1 MLQGSLIFED
11 PSVST
16 WFPLLGAMPLLLVG
30 FLWFIVATV
39 VALKGDTVEKPNRIA
54 QLYGYTVC
62 LLAVVIAL
70 VTFTSIL
77 SSVVERGNPLQ
88 NEYSFGVTL
97 TSFEAYKATY
107 ERERVAFPRD
117 TPAPADTA
125 SDATLRQR
133 YDALV
138 ADRITSTQFRT
149 TKSLLTNGVLL
160 VIALLLFA
168 FHWRWVRR
176 LNGLTPT
183 IAP

>member
-1 MLQGSLIFED
+1 VLQGSPIFED
-11 PSVST
+11 TGFST
-16 WFPLLGAMPLLLVG
+16 WLTLLGTLPLLLVG
-30 FLWFIVATV
+30 ALWFIVAAV
-39 VALKGDTVEKPNRIA
+39 FSLKGDNVDKPNRIA

-77 SSVVERGNPLQ
+77 SAVVERGHPLQ

-97 TSFEAYKATY
+97 TSFDAYKATY
-107 ERERVAFPRD
+107 DRERSAFPRD
-117 TPAPADTA
+117 TPAPQDTL
-125 SDATLRQR
+125 SDATLHER

-138 ADRITSTQFRT
+138 ADRITSTQYRT

-176 LNGLTPT
+176 LNGLIPT
-183 IAP
+183 AAA